1 MAAYLKIEE
10 STIDADSPL
19 KNSVMG
25 LSLLALLISPWAV
38 LGLVISMLGYTSL
51 SAAAIVTFMSVL
63 LVATPKL
70 LQLLR
75 SGDAR

>member
-1 MAAYLKIEE
+1 MAAYLKMEE
-10 STIDADSPL
+10 SVIDADSSL
-19 KNSVMG
+19 RNNVMG

-38 LGLVISMLGYTSL
+38 LGLVISMLGYVSL
-51 SAAAIVTFMSVL
+51 SAAATVTFMSVL

-75 SGDAR
+75 IW